1 MEFVYKVTVITP
13 ESFNEFYSEK
23 PDSVLIT
30 DDGYLS
36 VTETQQ
42 GVAVRIKVFAPGQW
56 NTVETELMVAED
68 SEESE
73 GEEVD
78 GFGF

>member
-42 GVAVRIKVFAPGQW
+42 GVSVRVKVFAPGQW
-56 NTVETELMVAED
+56 STVETELMVAED

>member
-23 PDSVLIT
+23 PDSALIT

-42 GVAVRIKVFAPGQW
+42 GVAVRVKVFAPGQW
-56 NTVETELMVAED
+56 STVETELMIAED

>member
-42 GVAVRIKVFAPGQW
+42 GVAVRVKVFAPGQW
-56 NTVETELMVAED
+56 STVETELMVAKD
-68 SEESE
+68 SEELE

-78 GFGF
+78 GFDF

>member
-42 GVAVRIKVFAPGQW
+42 GVAVRVKIFAPGQW
-56 NTVETELMVAED
+56 STVETELMVAKD
-68 SEESE
+68 SEELE

-78 GFGF
+78 GFDF

>member
-42 GVAVRIKVFAPGQW
+42 GVAARVKVFAPGQW
-56 NTVETELMVAED
+56 STVETELMVAED

>member
-42 GVAVRIKVFAPGQW
+42 GVAVRVKVFAPGQW
-56 NTVETELMVAED
+56 STVETELMVAED

>member
-56 NTVETELMVAED
+56 NTVETELMVTED

>member
-23 PDSVLIT
+23 PDSALIT
-30 DDGYLS
+30 DDGYLI

-42 GVAVRIKVFAPGQW
+42 GVAVRVKVFAPGQW
-56 NTVETELMVAED
+56 STVETELMVAKD
-68 SEESE
+68 SEELE

-78 GFGF
+78 GFDF